1 MNNRI
6 IDPTC
11 LSQNDKLILGYLS
24 NYYLHD
30 LKQQIMPQGVCNLPP
45 EILSVLDCET
55 IYLTHSIYWRPTS
68 DGLGQRGEVL
78 GTVQGKGSFKVG
90 IKGANVLVLE
100 QGRII
105 GTKQKPHILSQY
117 HKLPFPIKNEKDRER
132 LKEEMNHSSCAMHLR
147 FKPLTDACIG
157 VMRLFPGQEVFQMID
172 KEWCTKET
180 LLSLD
185 ARLELCIKILEAWL
199 REVDLNLL
207 FHRDIKPENI
217 IVNVGDENN
226 ISCHFVDYDYAVSQ
240 SHAQKR
246 DCGSVFYVAPEVAL
260 NISLPT
266 EQSEVFSLVKVLAAI
281 WHADF
286 IVDLS
291 EDKLKKKLKQKDA
304 SDLLSYGQLFV
315 GLGTVDAAI
324 QTGIEEIVAKTL
336 HNNPEQRLSVYD
348 ILQRLAAIRLKRKLT
363 HGHFVD
369 KKAISDANQLA
380 LDCHQTL
387 HQAIK
392 SAFEK
397 KQQDILAIYDPII
410 KLINSDSRLIDTKE
424 AIQEF
429 THVLSIPEL
438 QGAQM
443 KQEIID
449 QLNAIIISYQENLS
463 TLKSFL
469 DELKLLE
476 KESFEKTNL
485 IRAITALIK
494 KSQSYNHGI
503 DNLVL
508 FDEKFRKMLE
518 KRKVQLKLIPYP
530 NPIAEGLLT
539 QGVFAANPIQGQKK
553 CWPKADKHVTR
564 CSSH

>member
-1 MNNRI
+1 MWCMNNRI
-6 IDPTC
+6 IIDPTR

-24 NYYLHD
+24 NYFLD
-30 LKQQIMPQGVCNLPP
+30 NRKQQIMPQGVCDLPP
-45 EILSVLDCET
+45 EILSALNCKT
-55 IYLTHSIYWRPTS
+55 IYLTHSIYWRLTS
-68 DGLGQRGEVL
+68 DGLGQRGEIF

-90 IKGANVLVLE
+90 IKGANVLMLE

-105 GTKQKPHILSQY
+105 GTKQKPHILLGYQ
-117 HKLPFPIKNEKDRER
+117 KKEDRER

-157 VMRLFPGQEVFQMID
+157 VMRLFPGQEVFQIID

-324 QTGIEEIVAKTL
+324 QTGIKEIVAKTL
-336 HNNPEQRLSVYD
+336 HNNLEQRLSVYD
-348 ILQRLAAIRLKRKLT
+348 ILQRLAAIRLKRKLAF
-363 HGHFVD
+363 GHFVD
-369 KKAISDANQLA
+369 KKAISDANQCA
-380 LDCHQTL
+380 LDIHQKL

-392 SAFEK
+392 LALED
-397 KQQDILAIYDPII
+397 KQHDILAIYDPII

-494 KSQSYNHGI
+494 KSQSYHHGI

-518 KRKVQLKLIPYP
+518 KSKVQLKLIPYP

>member
-6 IDPTC
+6 IIDPTR

-24 NYYLHD
+24 NYFLD
-30 LKQQIMPQGVCNLPP
+30 NRKQQIMPQGVCDLPP
-45 EILSVLDCET
+45 EILSALNCKT
-55 IYLTHSIYWRPTS
+55 IYLTHSIYWRLTS
-68 DGLGQRGEVL
+68 DGLGQRGEIF

-90 IKGANVLVLE
+90 IKGANVLMLE

-105 GTKQKPHILSQY
+105 GTKQKPHILLGYQ
-117 HKLPFPIKNEKDRER
+117 KKEDRER

-157 VMRLFPGQEVFQMID
+157 VMRLFPGQEVFQIID

-217 IVNVGDENN
+217 IVNVGDEN
-226 ISCHFVDYDYAVSQ
+226 
-240 SHAQKR
+240 
-246 DCGSVFYVAPEVAL
+246 

-348 ILQRLAAIRLKRKLT
+348 ILQRLAAIRLKRKLAF
-363 HGHFVD
+363 GHFVD
-369 KKAISDANQLA
+369 KKAISDANQCA
-380 LDCHQTL
+380 LDIHQKL

-392 SAFEK
+392 LALED
-397 KQQDILAIYDPII
+397 KQHDILAIYDPII

-494 KSQSYNHGI
+494 KSQSYHHGI

-518 KRKVQLKLIPYP
+518 KSKVQLKLIPYP